1 MSHDRSFVSW
11 IRNNKEIFTILV
23 TVVVATLW
31 MNNSIRSTE
40 KELGDKIS
48 SVKDELIKIETV
60 LIMRGIAPSEM
71 FASNEGIKK

>member
-60 LIMRGIAPSEM
+60 LIMRGIAPAEM
-71 FASNEGIKK
+71 FSTSEVKK